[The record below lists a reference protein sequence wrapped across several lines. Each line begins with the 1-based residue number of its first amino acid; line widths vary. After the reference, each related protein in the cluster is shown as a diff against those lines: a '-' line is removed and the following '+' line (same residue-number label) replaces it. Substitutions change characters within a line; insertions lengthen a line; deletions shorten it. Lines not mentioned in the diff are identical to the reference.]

1 MVVLKRT
8 FSVGVPRIISRVF
21 FDLSYRLG
29 KPRWDTGITP
39 PEIRQLI
46 EDEKFPPGRALDI
59 GCGTGTNAIYLAQH
73 GFEVIGVDYMARAIQ
88 RARQKAQAANA
99 AIEFRAADVMA
110 PGALGKPFD
119 LILDIGCFHSLDP
132 YGRVRYAD
140 NLVRW
145 SHQGTLYLVYSFFP
159 RSGAL
164 RGIGVSRDEMER
176 LMSPNFRLLNFSADK
191 DSAWYRWERN

>member
-8 FSVGVPRIISRVF
+8 FSVGVPRFVSRVV

-39 PEIRQLI
+39 PEVRQLI
-46 EDEKFPPGRALDI
+46 EDEKFPPGRALDL

-73 GFEVIGVDYMARAIQ
+73 GFEVTGVDFTAQAIHTARH
-88 RARQKAQAANA
+88 KAQAAA
-99 AIEFRAADVMA
+99 VEVEFRAADVMA
-110 PGALGKPFD
+110 PGAFGKPFD
-119 LILDIGCFHSLDP
+119 LILDIGCLHGIDP

-145 SHQGTLYLVYSFFP
+145 SHQGTIYLVYAFFP
-159 RSGAL
+159 RST
-164 RGIGVSRDEMER
+164 RVRKIGVSRDEMEK
-176 LMSPNFRLLNFSADK
+176 LMSPNFNLLNYSADQ
-191 DSAWYRWERN
+191 DSAWYRWERK